1 MTYLLI
7 NLFLNSVTLVLAVV
21 NNKITQTH
29 HFCARQHICYSAYM
43 LTPVRLSPC
52 LSVRH
57 TGGSVKDG

>member
-29 HFCARQHICYSAYM
+29 HFNA
-43 LTPVRLSPC
+43 TW
-52 LSVRH
+52 
-57 TGGSVKDG
+57 TW